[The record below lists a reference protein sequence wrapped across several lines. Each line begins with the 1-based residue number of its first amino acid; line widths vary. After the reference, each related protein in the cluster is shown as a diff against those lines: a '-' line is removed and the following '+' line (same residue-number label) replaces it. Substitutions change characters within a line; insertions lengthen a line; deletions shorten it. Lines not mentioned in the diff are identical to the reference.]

1 MWFWPEQYSFLGP
14 VLNPF
19 FPFVKPQVTAD
30 SREFGPGTELQEKCC
45 RLFPVLHSVCGWEEE
60 RQSGEYWKGR
70 LQKTCSFTGGMEK
83 VYWKEDAAEQGERRL
98 EAFILFVQ

>member
-1 MWFWPEQYSFLGP
+1 M
-14 VLNPF
+14 
-19 FPFVKPQVTAD
+19 
-30 SREFGPGTELQEKCC
+30 
-45 RLFPVLHSVCGWEEE
+45 HSVCGWEEE

-98 EAFILFVQ
+98 EAFILLCSNRKSLLMIPGK